1 MAYPNGCGTSPKGQ
15 KLERKKSEKAD
26 LESSRST
33 GFLLG
38 LILVLSLLFVG
49 FEFNSRNGDA
59 ESAGN
64 ELDDM
69 AQDIVMRPATDS
81 RDMIAAVS
89 PSLAS
94 QAITDKIKA
103 VDKAEN
109 NLEKVSPNSNPLMVG
124 DGDGQVSDA
133 NVTQALPQTPVE
145 EHGPNDVRIVEALP
159 EFPGGM
165 VELMKWLTKNLH
177 YPPYAHQQR
186 IEGKVV
192 VSFIINTDGSI
203 AEVKLARSVDPLLDR
218 EALRVIRMMPK
229 WKPGIQNNKPCRT
242 MFAVPV
248 VFKL

>member
-1 MAYPNGCGTSPKGQ
+1 MQGEILKGIE
-15 KLERKKSEKAD
+15 LEIKKSETANP
-26 LESSRST
+26 ENSRST

-38 LILVLSLLFVG
+38 LIFVLALLFVG
-49 FEFNSRNGDA
+49 FEFNSRSGDA
-59 ESAGN
+59 ESDSR

-69 AQDIVMRPATDS
+69 AQDIVMRPAMN
-81 RDMIAAVS
+81 RQDMIAAMS
-89 PSLAS
+89 PSPTS
-94 QAITDKIKA
+94 RAITEKIKA
-103 VDKAEN
+103 VDKVEN
-109 NLEKVSPNSNPLMVG
+109 KPDKVSPNSNPLMIG

-145 EHGPNDVRIVEALP
+145 DHGLNDVRIVEALP

-165 VELMKWLTKNLH
+165 VEFMKWLTKNLR
-177 YPPYAHQQR
+177 YPTYAHQQR

-192 VSFIINTDGSI
+192 VSFIVNTDGSI

-229 WKPGIQNNKPCRT
+229 WKPGIQNNQPCRT